1 LIEKS
6 SLSTKKQNAG
16 KYRQAQEKINI
27 IFLEVSHPEEVMSSL
42 MIIQKL
48 ISEDS
53 ILANAPGK
61 RAQVPDKE
69 NSGSYKTIVMN
80 YLKKLEIDTLKKA

>member
-1 LIEKS
+1 
-6 SLSTKKQNAG
+6 
-16 KYRQAQEKINI
+16 
-27 IFLEVSHPEEVMSSL
+27 